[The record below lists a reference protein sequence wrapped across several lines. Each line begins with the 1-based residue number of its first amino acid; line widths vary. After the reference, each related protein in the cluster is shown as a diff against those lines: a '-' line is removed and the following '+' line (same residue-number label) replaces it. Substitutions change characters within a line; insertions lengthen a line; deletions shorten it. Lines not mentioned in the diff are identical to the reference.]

1 MESTHQ
7 REPGGKET
15 REMTPGL
22 SPALMS
28 EEDDLERLPAPT
40 SGVFRWLRTHAA
52 PHAPVHRYAGI
63 MTVTDTSLI
72 FRGTDLKEHWDY
84 RKTIPLHTISRVSVG
99 LNGHP
104 ELSHDGAFVAGEPRP
119 LVVSYRQNGHE
130 HTSYFITNF
139 PGLSRRVDG
148 NRHWQ
153 DVLRRK
159 ATTARIDHAR
169 LQEDTVSDTASL
181 ESDREQTRDLVL
193 SR

>member
-1 MESTHQ
+1 MENTH
-7 REPGGKET
+7 RCEPGGKET

-28 EEDDLERLPAPT
+28 EEDDLERLRPPT
-40 SGVFRWLRTHAA
+40 RVFRWLRTHAA

-63 MTVTDTSLI
+63 LTVTDTSLI
-72 FRGTDLKEHWDY
+72 FRGMDLRERTDY

-99 LNGHP
+99 LNERP
-104 ELSHDGAFVAGEPRP
+104 EVSHDGAFVAGEPRP
-119 LVVSYRQNGHE
+119 LVVSYQQNGHE
-130 HTSYFITNF
+130 HTSYFVTNF

-159 ATTARIDHAR
+159 AATARINRAR
-169 LQEDTVSDTASL
+169 LEDNVAPDAASL
-181 ESDREQTRDLVL
+181 ESDRERTMGLVL

>member
-1 MESTHQ
+1 
-7 REPGGKET
+7 
-15 REMTPGL
+15 MTAGL

-40 SGVFRWLRTHAA
+40 SGVFRWLRTPAA

-63 MTVTDTSLI
+63 LTVTDTSLV
-72 FRGTDLKEHWDY
+72 FRGMDLRERTDY

-99 LNGHP
+99 LNGRP
-104 ELSHDGAFVAGEPRP
+104 EVSPDGAFVAGEPRP

-159 ATTARIDHAR
+159 AATARINRAR
-169 LQEDTVSDTASL
+169 LEDNVAPDAASL
-181 ESDREQTRDLVL
+181 ESDRERTRDLVL